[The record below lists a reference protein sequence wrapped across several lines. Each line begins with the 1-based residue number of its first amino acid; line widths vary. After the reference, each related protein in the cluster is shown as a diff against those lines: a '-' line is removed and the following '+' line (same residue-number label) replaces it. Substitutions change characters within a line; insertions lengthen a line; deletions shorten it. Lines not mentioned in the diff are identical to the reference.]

1 MPWWGWVIIAL
12 VILAIGYIVL
22 LFNRLVSYRNR
33 VDNAWHQI
41 DVQLNRRADLIP
53 NLVETVKGYAA
64 HEKSTFE
71 MVTQARSAIMS
82 AGSVAESAK
91 AEGMVTEALKSLF
104 AVAENY
110 PDLKANQN
118 FLALQEE
125 LAGTENKIS
134 YARQFYN
141 DSVMAY
147 DVARQKFPARIIA
160 SSFGFTEQRDYFEP
174 ETPGYKEVPKVSF
187 S

>member
-1 MPWWGWVIIAL
+1 MWWIIL
-12 VILAIGYIVL
+12 IIVLAVLFIGYIIL
-22 LFNRLVSYRNR
+22 LFNRLVRYRNR
-33 VDNAWHQI
+33 VENAWHQI

>member
-1 MPWWGWVIIAL
+1 MWVLLGVVVLL
-12 VILAIGYIVL
+12 VIGYLIL
-22 LFNRLVSYRNR
+22 LYNRLIRYRNR

-71 MVTQARSAIMS
+71 MVTKARAALMS
-82 AGSVAESAK
+82 AGTVAESAK
-91 AEGMVTEALKSLF
+91 AEGMVSEALKSLF

-110 PDLKANQN
+110 PELKANQN
-118 FLALQEE
+118 FLALQDE
-125 LAGTENKIS
+125 LAGTENKIAYS
-134 YARQFYN
+134 RQFYN
-141 DSVMAY
+141 DSLMAY
-147 DVARQKFPARIIA
+147 NTARQKFPANVLYGSRT
-160 SSFGFTEQRDYFEP
+160 FGEQRDYFEP
-174 ETPGYKEVPKVSF
+174 ETPAYKEVPKVEF

>member
-1 MPWWGWVIIAL
+1 MWI
-12 VILAIGYIVL
+12 AIGVIAAILVL
-22 LFNRLVSYRNR
+22 LIIWFVAIYNKLVGYRNR
-33 VDNAWHQI
+33 TDNAWHQI

-71 MVTQARSAIMS
+71 MVTKARAALMS
-82 AGSVAESAK
+82 AGTVAESAK
-91 AEGMVTEALKSLF
+91 AEGMVSEALKSLF

-118 FLALQEE
+118 FLALQDE
-125 LAGTENKIS
+125 LAGTENKIA

-141 DSVMAY
+141 DSLMAY
-147 DVARQKFPARIIA
+147 DIARQKFPANVLYGNR
-160 SSFGFTEQRDYFEP
+160 SFGEQRDYFEP
-174 ETPGYKEVPKVSF
+174 ETPAYKEVPKVEF